1 MLARELSFAGVFPIL
16 VTPFDDREE
25 IDLASFARV
34 VRFMADIGV
43 DGVTILGVLGE
54 SNRLGDGEREQLIR
68 TAVSAAEGRIPVIVG
83 TSHKGTLATRHLSQ
97 AAQSLGAAAVMV
109 TPSREPVPGEGKI
122 LEFFR
127 QVAAGISIPIV
138 VQDHPA
144 STEVHMPVPL
154 LLRLVNEIPSV
165 GCIKEEA
172 PPTPQKI
179 TALVQAMSGSG
190 RNVPVLTGLG
200 ALYGMFDLERGSR
213 GFMTGFAFP
222 EVLVAMVREVRQGRM
237 DAAWELYRRFLPLIV
252 FEQQPGVGIRKEIY
266 RMRGMIQS
274 ARVRHPGAD
283 RSLGAAEQLHALLE
297 RILPGQDITRPLNV

>member
-1 MLARELSFAGVFPIL
+1 MEKQLSFEGVFPIL
-16 VTPFDDREE
+16 VTPFDERDE

-34 VRFMADIGV
+34 VRFMAEIGV

-54 SNRLGDGEREQLIR
+54 SNRLVDNEREQLIR
-68 TAVSAAEGRIPVIVG
+68 TAVSAAGGRIPVIVG
-83 TSHKGTLATRHLSQ
+83 TSHRGTLATRHLSQ
-97 AAQSLGAAAVMV
+97 SAQSLGAAAVMV
-109 TPSREPVPGEGKI
+109 APSREPVPGEEKI
-122 LEFFR
+122 LEVFR

-154 LLRLVNEIPSV
+154 LVRLVQEIPAV

-172 PPTPQKI
+172 PPTPRKI
-179 TALVQAMSGSG
+179 TALVQAMTG
-190 RNVPVLTGLG
+190 RKVPVLTGLG
-200 ALYGMFDLERGSR
+200 ALYGIFDLEKGSS

-222 EVLVAMVREVRQGRM
+222 EVLVAMVREARRGRM
-237 DAAWELYRRFLPLIV
+237 DAAWELYRHFLPLIV

-266 RMRGMIQS
+266 RMRGLTGS

-283 RSLGAAEQLHALLE
+283 VSPAAAEQLRSLLE
-297 RILPGQDITRPLNV
+297 RILPGRDITLPLDL

>member
-1 MLARELSFAGVFPIL
+1 LAGELSFTGVFPIL
-16 VTPFDDREE
+16 VTPFDGREE

-68 TAVSAAEGRIPVIVG
+68 TAVSAAAGRIPVIVG

-154 LLRLVNEIPSV
+154 LTRLVNEISSV

-200 ALYGMFDLERGSR
+200 ALYGMFDLERGSG

-222 EVLVAMVREVRQGRM
+222 EVLVAMVREVRRGRM
-237 DAAWELYRRFLPLIV
+237 DAAWDLYRRFLPLIV

-283 RSLGAAEQLHALLE
+283 CPPGAAEQLRVLLE
-297 RILPGQDITRPLNV
+297 RILPGQDITRPLDV

>member
-1 MLARELSFAGVFPIL
+1 MAKELSFTGVFPIL

-25 IDLASFARV
+25 IDLGSFARV

-54 SNRLGDGEREQLIR
+54 SNRLGDNEREQLIR

-83 TSHKGTLATRHLSQ
+83 TSHRGTLATRHLSQ
-97 AAQSLGAAAVMV
+97 SAQSLGASAVMV
-109 TPSREPVPGEGKI
+109 TPSREPVPGEEKI
-122 LEFFR
+122 LGFFR

-154 LLRLVNEIPSV
+154 LARLVNEIPSV

-172 PPTPQKI
+172 PPTPRKI
-179 TALVQAMSGSG
+179 AALVQAMSG
-190 RNVPVLTGLG
+190 RKVPVLSGLG
-200 ALYGMFDLERGSR
+200 ALYGIFDLERRSN

-222 EVLVAMVREVRQGRM
+222 EVLVAMVREVRQGRV

-252 FEQQPGVGIRKEIY
+252 FEQQPGVGIRKEIC
-266 RMRGMIQS
+266 RMRGLIRS
-274 ARVRHPGAD
+274 SRVRHPGSD
-283 RSLGAAEQLHALLE
+283 IPPETVEQLRSLLD
-297 RILPGQDITRPLNV
+297 RILPGRDITRPLDL